1 MLVLISDMIIMS
13 NTTVFSALTITV
25 NPTFVLNVID
35 NTHESDTL
43 VGLVRRQEWSVL
55 KMIWSFLR

>member
-43 VGLVRRQEWSVL
+43 VGLVRRREWSVL
-55 KMIWSFLR
+55 KMIWSFQR

>member
-1 MLVLISDMIIMS
+1 MIIM
-13 NTTVFSALTITV
+13 NNIAALFALTITV

-43 VGLVRRQEWSVL
+43 VGLVRRREWSVL